1 VAALITGSEA
11 VKYVSFWNPVSLRC
25 IFLLSS
31 LASIAVVVVPVW
43 RLAKSEI
50 NLGLKD
56 GGPRAGESRGVQR
69 IQASLVVL
77 QAALAVMLLAGTG
90 LMVRSFEKLSRVDL
104 GFDPVG
110 KVKVTVTFPQGYNPA
125 PEVRLQLFARLQ
137 QRLSALPSVRDVSFG
152 QDSLLTGEFSGGEQL
167 LMPDGTYRFAA
178 CSFVG
183 AKFLETAG
191 MVMKKGRW
199 LSGRQGEFE
208 VVINETFAKARFGD
222 EDPIGKPF
230 KLLGWGDTVLSVVG
244 VVGNIRDSVRSV
256 PGMRFYCPIWA
267 YPQAISSLL
276 LRLDRDPGKT
286 FAGLVRHAIY
296 DFDPKLIVSQ
306 VSSIDE
312 IVGNG
317 MWAERY
323 AFKIMRGLATIA
335 LGLAIVGLFS
345 VLTYTIHCRMRE
357 FGVRL
362 ALGAQPADLHRLVLK
377 RGLTTA
383 AIGVVVGTAGALG
396 LTRFMQSLLFETT
409 PYDPL
414 VYMAVGIVLL
424 AAAAAA
430 CWHPARRAAQVDIT
444 QLLRAE

>member
-1 VAALITGSEA
+1 
-11 VKYVSFWNPVSLRC
+11 
-25 IFLLSS
+25 
-31 LASIAVVVVPVW
+31 
-43 RLAKSEI
+43 
-50 NLGLKD
+50 
-56 GGPRAGESRGVQR
+56 
-69 IQASLVVL
+69 
-77 QAALAVMLLAGTG
+77 
-90 LMVRSFEKLSRVDL
+90 
-104 GFDPVG
+104 
-110 KVKVTVTFPQGYNPA
+110 
-125 PEVRLQLFARLQ
+125 
-137 QRLSALPSVRDVSFG
+137 
-152 QDSLLTGEFSGGEQL
+152 
-167 LMPDGTYRFAA
+167 
-178 CSFVG
+178 
-183 AKFLETAG
+183 

-296 DFDPKLIVSQ
+296 DLDPKLIVSQ
-306 VSSIDE
+306 VSSINE

-323 AFKIMRGLATIA
+323 AFKILRGLSAIA
-335 LGLAIVGLFS
+335 FGLAIVGLFS

-362 ALGAQPADLHRLVLK
+362 ALGAQPADLRRLVLK

-414 VYMAVGIVLL
+414 VYLAVGIVLL
-424 AAAAAA
+424 ASAAAA

-444 QLLRAE
+444 RLLRAE